1 MSRVPARQK
10 VPAIRGRANRRKR
23 QARRWNLPVIHW
35 RQVAVAVLLP
45 LALVAAS
52 VGLVLAVD
60 QPIQRI
66 ELQGDFRQ
74 VPSSALDATLRPYVA
89 GGGFLSADLEGMRR
103 AVEELPWVDSV
114 QVRRKWP
121 DGLSV
126 TVQEQVPAALWGED
140 GLLNIRGELFVRG
153 TQWPRDV
160 LPQLS
165 GPAGTELLVAARL
178 QELRQM
184 LAPRGVEVTAVNL
197 DARGS
202 WQIRLASGLEVR
214 FGRRDVET
222 RIQRFVG
229 VLDLILAEDLTQVAY
244 IDMRYSH
251 GFAVGRARPGSRKLA
266 SKSDTKAEPNV

>member
-1 MSRVPARQK
+1 M
-10 VPAIRGRANRRKR
+10 
-23 QARRWNLPVIHW
+23 
-35 RQVAVAVLLP
+35 
-45 LALVAAS
+45 
-52 VGLVLAVD
+52 
-60 QPIQRI
+60 
-66 ELQGDFRQ
+66 
-74 VPSSALDATLRPYVA
+74 
-89 GGGFLSADLEGMRR
+89 
-103 AVEELPWVDSV
+103 EELPWVDSV

-153 TQWPRDV
+153 VQWPRDV

-178 QELRQM
+178 QQLRQM

-214 FGRRDVET
+214 FGRREVEA

-229 VLDLILAEDLTQVAY
+229 VLDLILAEDLTRVAY

-251 GFAVGRARPGSRKLA
+251 GFAVGRARPGSGKLA
-266 SKSDTKAEPNV
+266 SKNDSKAEPNV